1 MDWLTRRQA
10 LRLYLNYHDWWWKWP
25 FVATAVALWVGALLL
40 LVAPWDRAGSEEH
53 IDGLPA
59 PTATDPKP
67 DDRQTE
73 EGSSWSS
80 RDAESTNGRT
90 AEMTLPT
97 VKAPAE
103 SIQPEEEPATADT
116 DATDREAQVAEEARP
131 LESQDGDVAEAR
143 DQPPRSSP
151 PTTSPTTTTG
161 PTTTGAPPT
170 TSSPTTTTTTTPAV
184 AASRPTPDTSGPE
197 TSTTTTTQP
206 AVAETT
212 TPPTTTKTKG
222 KPGKT
227 DPADDGDLSDT
238 KDSKVRPARKTDKRP
253 D

>member
-67 DDRQTE
+67 DDRQTDE
-73 EGSSWSS
+73 RSSWSS

-170 TSSPTTTTTTTPAV
+170 TSSPTTTTTTAV

>member
-1 MDWLTRRQA
+1 M
-10 LRLYLNYHDWWWKWP
+10 LRVYLKDHDWWWKWP

-67 DDRQTE
+67 DDRQTDE
-73 EGSSWSS
+73 RSSWSS

-90 AEMTLPT
+90 AEMTLPA

-170 TSSPTTTTTTTPAV
+170 TSSPTTTTTTAV